1 MDNNKKKEKNKCLFS
16 SKNIIKN
23 EKYIQSSK
31 FFSNNSFL
39 IFNEKS
45 ILKYIFNYNSTSNI
59 LDSIQIENEFLEN
72 NYIYDYDII
81 SNQYE
86 LNTNIC
92 ICSKDNPIRILDD
105 KLSLIKSFSL
115 ENNQKD
121 KHLSSIFIKYEPYGI
136 NIYTGKNYLSK
147 IDLIKQ
153 KKIQIIYNKNYNYL
167 SCFDFNIKYSCYFLG
182 SYSNNLLMCD
192 YKTDKIVNIYKQ
204 DNSANQIK
212 ILNTKEYKI
221 LVGYRNTDYIS
232 LFDIRKMN
240 KYICKLERNAMTT
253 KKMNFIL
260 DNKEEN
266 LYSGTIQG
274 KLLNYS
280 KFDKIDINNE
290 MNNQNKFDKINKEE
304 IDIGI
309 NNCISSIDLNNDLN
323 LLIITS
329 GEKNYDDV
337 FYSLN
342 NNSDSDD
349 NCNNKKEYKE
359 SLFHIYKI

>member
-1 MDNNKKKEKNKCLFS
+1 
-16 SKNIIKN
+16 
-23 EKYIQSSK
+23 
-31 FFSNNSFL
+31 
-39 IFNEKS
+39 
-45 ILKYIFNYNSTSNI
+45 
-59 LDSIQIENEFLEN
+59 
-72 NYIYDYDII
+72 
-81 SNQYE
+81 
-86 LNTNIC
+86 
-92 ICSKDNPIRILDD
+92 
-105 KLSLIKSFSL
+105 
-115 ENNQKD
+115 
-121 KHLSSIFIKYEPYGI
+121 
-136 NIYTGKNYLSK
+136 
-147 IDLIKQ
+147 
-153 KKIQIIYNKNYNYL
+153 
-167 SCFDFNIKYSCYFLG
+167 
-182 SYSNNLLMCD
+182 
-192 YKTDKIVNIYKQ
+192 
-204 DNSANQIK
+204 
-212 ILNTKEYKI
+212 
-221 LVGYRNTDYIS
+221 
-232 LFDIRKMN
+232 MN

-280 KFDKIDINNE
+280 KFDKIGINNE